1 MSSLVKTSWTFFHA
15 VLDANRVFAFS
26 YSFWPFEFWLWQNSG
41 QFLRT
46 HWTCRKLWQRVSGIW
61 SCILKY
67 SSCWNFIKTELLF
80 AKFLMQ
86 IVFFWSMR
94 FVTSL
99 IINGDQLQF
108 LVGALENGDK
118 VLLEFGQVTKT
129 GWPQGLEKLENLEK

>member
-1 MSSLVKTSWTFFHA
+1 
-15 VLDANRVFAFS
+15 
-26 YSFWPFEFWLWQNSG
+26 
-41 QFLRT
+41 
-46 HWTCRKLWQRVSGIW
+46 
-61 SCILKY
+61 
-67 SSCWNFIKTELLF
+67 
-80 AKFLMQ
+80 MQ